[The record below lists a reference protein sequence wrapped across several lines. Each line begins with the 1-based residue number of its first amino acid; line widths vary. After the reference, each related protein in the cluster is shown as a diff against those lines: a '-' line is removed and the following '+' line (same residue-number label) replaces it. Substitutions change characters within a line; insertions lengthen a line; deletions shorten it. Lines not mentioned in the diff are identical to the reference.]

1 MKTTLTPDQIADMLM
16 QWFLELYDS
25 ALPWREIEDELIERL
40 VRRGVSRRYAR
51 ERVRSFLQ

>member
-1 MKTTLTPDQIADMLM
+1 MTLTPDQIADMLM